1 MALSAMVL
9 ASECEWRAIDFR
21 MAKDDFTNACAKFDC
36 QSHRG
41 FLGNFQAGVGL
52 NGISLGFHGVCVGFL
67 CVSVVFVQGS
77 MGLKKSI
84 RSITEEPDKPPY
96 ESMSHLN
103 LNVPCNR
110 FVFLKADV

>member
-21 MAKDDFTNACAKFDC
+21 MAKDHFTNACANFDC
-36 QSHRG
+36 QNQMD
-41 FLGNFQAGVGL
+41 FLGNFEAGVGL

-67 CVSVVFVQGS
+67 YVSVVFVQRS

-84 RSITEEPDKPPY
+84 RSITDQPDKPLY
-96 ESMSHLN
+96 DDS
-103 LNVPCNR
+103 VD
-110 FVFLKADV
+110 A